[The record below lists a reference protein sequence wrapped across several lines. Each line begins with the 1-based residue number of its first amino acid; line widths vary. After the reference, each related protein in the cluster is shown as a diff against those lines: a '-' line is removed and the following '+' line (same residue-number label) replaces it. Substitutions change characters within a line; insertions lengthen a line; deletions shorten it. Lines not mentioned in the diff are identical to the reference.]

1 MPETRLYVENGRL
14 MPELAFTCTR
24 CGRLLATSD
33 ELTAHLL
40 THHHKA
46 AGGASSR
53 RVDGWPR
60 PPRDGAGQEQAPPPH
75 EGAFGRH
82 GDVAP
87 RWRSPARDAGPRAP
101 RAHPAGR
108 AKPRPATPA
117 RAARAARAV
126 RSPWFALACAG
137 LVAGAVTLSVAYSWA
152 ATHSSGHVQF
162 HLFWLG
168 EFLFLVPAIVRL
180 LNRHAS
186 RAERLALLL
195 MIGLFDYLPKLLRD
209 PSGPLFHDELVH
221 WHQAQVIFSTGK
233 VFVPNSIIG
242 IIEFFPGLHLLTVDL
257 RHLTGL
263 TTFQTGTIL
272 LALLHIVSLVGVF

>member
-137 LVAGAVTLSVAYSWA
+137 LVAGAVTLSVAYAWA
-152 ATHSSGHVQF
+152 ATHGAGELQY
-162 HLFWLG
+162 HLFWAG
-168 EFLFLVPAIVRL
+168 ELLFLVPAMVRL
-180 LNRHAS
+180 LSRRAT
-186 RAERLALLL
+186 RAERLGLLV
-195 MIGLFDYLPKLLRD
+195 MVGLFAFVPKLLRD
-209 PSGPLFHDELVH
+209 PSMPLFQDELIH
-221 WHQAQVIFSTGK
+221 WHQAQMMFATGK
-233 VFVPNSIIG
+233 VFVPNQLLG
-242 IIEFFPGLHLLTVDL
+242 IVEYFPGCSSWSWSCATS
-257 RHLTGL
+257 
-263 TTFQTGTIL
+263 
-272 LALLHIVSLVGVF
+272 AA